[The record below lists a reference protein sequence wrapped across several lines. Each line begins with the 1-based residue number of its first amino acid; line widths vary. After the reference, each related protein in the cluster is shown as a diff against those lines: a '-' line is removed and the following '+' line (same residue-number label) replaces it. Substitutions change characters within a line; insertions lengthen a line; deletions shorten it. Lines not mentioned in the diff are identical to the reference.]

1 MGVSFLFEESAQR
14 LSTAFNDLVN
24 SPTALFQLR
33 LTISSFNQL
42 VCLQNTGLWQIQLIS
57 WGEGYGLVGITHEG
71 IGARN

>member
-1 MGVSFLFEESAQR
+1 MGVSYLFAESAQR

-33 LTISSFNQL
+33 L
-42 VCLQNTGLWQIQLIS
+42 TGLWQIQLIS